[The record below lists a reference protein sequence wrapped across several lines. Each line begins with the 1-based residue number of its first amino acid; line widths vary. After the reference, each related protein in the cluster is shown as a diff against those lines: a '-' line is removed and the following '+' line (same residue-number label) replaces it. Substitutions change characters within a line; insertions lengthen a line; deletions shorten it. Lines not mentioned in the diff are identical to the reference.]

1 MVIKKYSKASKDI
14 WDINETFIKQND
26 DLVKEN
32 YRLSKIYNSCPKRKI
47 CKICS
52 ESLVTPLFNK
62 QNVDYYHCGKCGH
75 LNGGYDET
83 DEFVKAVY
91 LDEETKYDEYYR
103 VSRQQYLDRVKK
115 IYKPKADFLVE
126 CLRELSI
133 DYENL
138 RYCDFGAGSG
148 YFVYTL
154 VHDFGLN
161 NVIGYEASYRQ
172 VDFANEM
179 LGSERIKCNEMEE
192 IGDILRK
199 SDAEIISLIGVL
211 EHLQDP
217 NSALQEIADNPNVQY
232 VYLLLPLFSFNVF
245 VEYFNQ
251 NHYNR
256 FLSGGHTHLYTP
268 ESISYFCNKYGFETV
283 GEWYFGSELLDLYRS
298 IYLKMEDMDTSDQFR
313 KIFFDNFLP
322 IIDNLQSVLD
332 CSEFCSGLHILLRK
346 KG

>member
-14 WDINETFIKQND
+14 WEINETFIKQND

-32 YRLSKIYNSCPKRKI
+32 YRLSKIYQNGPRRHK
-47 CKICS
+47 CKNCS
-52 ESLVTPLFNK
+52 NTLEKPLFNK
-62 QNVDYYHCGKCGH
+62 QNIDYYLCSNCGH
-75 LNGGYDET
+75 LNGGHDENF
-83 DEFVKAVY
+83 EFIETVY
-91 LDEETKYDEYYR
+91 LDEETGYDDYYR

-115 IYKPKADFLVE
+115 IYKPKADFLVD
-126 CLRELSI
+126 CLRELGI

-161 NVIGYEASYRQ
+161 NVVGYEASDKQ

-179 LGSERIKCNEMEE
+179 LGSEIIKCNEMEE
-192 IGDILRK
+192 MGDILK
-199 SDAEIISLIGVL
+199 NSDADIISMIGVL
-211 EHLQDP
+211 EHLQNP
-217 NSALQEIADNPNVQY
+217 NSALQEIADNPNIQY
-232 VYLLLPLFSFNVF
+232 VYLLVPLFSFAVF

-256 FLSGGHTHLYTP
+256 HLSGGHTHLYTP
-268 ESISYFCNKYGFETV
+268 ESISYFCNKYGFETA

-313 KIFFDNFLP
+313 KILLDKFLS
-322 IIDNLQSVLD
+322 IMDDLQSVLD
-332 CSEFCSGLHILLRK
+332 CSEFCSDLHILLRK